1 MSGKSINIEISLL
14 ISHVYS
20 KAPVDWTE
28 LLANYSLVSL
38 VCWKFFLEVNNRGG
52 GVVGNF
58 CRDVGF
64 TESSML
70 YANLSHLS
78 YQNKNSML
86 DVQYLVSEK
95 CHTFT

>member
-1 MSGKSINIEISLL
+1 MFIVRHRWTGLSCWPITHWSPIIGVLEI
-14 ISHVYS
+14 
-20 KAPVDWTE
+20 
-28 LLANYSLVSL
+28 
-38 VCWKFFLEVNNRGG
+38 FLEVNNRGG
-52 GVVGNF
+52 GVIGNF